1 MTAAGA
7 ISAAKALEPG
17 YFDALYAADADPWR
31 FATSAYEDAKYAATL
46 AALPCPRYAEAVEV
60 GCSIG
65 VLTARLA
72 ARCDR
77 LLGLDV
83 AGAALDAARARC
95 AGLANVAFAR
105 STLPD
110 VVPDGRFD
118 LIMLS
123 EVVYYFDAAGVLRLA
138 DAARRMAAP
147 GATIMLVHWL
157 GPTPDYPLTGDE
169 AVTAFLAA
177 ASWATVGE
185 QARMPE
191 YRLDVL
197 RAK

>member
-1 MTAAGA
+1 M
-7 ISAAKALEPG
+7 AKSLQPG

-31 FATSAYEDAKYAATL
+31 FETSAYEDAKYRETL
-46 AALPCPRYAEAVEV
+46 ANLPRERYANAVEI

-83 AGAALDAARARC
+83 AQAALNAAATRVPPNVD
-95 AGLANVAFAR
+95 LAL
-105 STLPD
+105 STLPQT
-110 VVPDGRFD
+110 PPPGRFD

-123 EVVYYFDAAGVLRLA
+123 EVLYYFDRDGVR
-138 DAARRMAAP
+138 DMAATVTRI
-147 GATIMLVHWL
+147 ARDDADIMLVHWL
-157 GPTPDYPLTGDE
+157 GPTPDYPLDGETAVQAFVE
-169 AVTAFLAA
+169 AMAAKVT
-177 ASWATVGE
+177 VMY
-185 QARMPE
+185 QARTPD

-197 RAK
+197 RVRAA